1 MLREAGFTADDLRR
15 QASHELCSRGDTLL
29 TRAARL
35 GHMEAATTLL
45 DLGADLEWPTRAT
58 DLSPLQVACHC
69 GHAQGRKRVI
79 QVRFNMS
86 HADLVAYFLRR
97 GASITR
103 RNNRGLSAVSTAV
116 HTPDVRCLDILAH
129 AGADLA
135 SRGLARGNTLAQ
147 SAASRGNLNALAY
160 LASRGVNLFERDFRG
175 LCSLDAAAKQRNAV
189 NGAGPNATLDFLYEV
204 LRVGGSAASIA
215 WTRHGCPSMGMAD
228 CPEEAGALPA
238 TPTEDAKAQQKFRQ
252 LKAYTRDLLKSHDR
266 TVQQLEETRAALER
280 CRGDLAC
287 ERATS
292 EDLARELE
300 ERTRTTSSA
309 CGLRPAA
316 GGPEHTAPD
325 DDATT
330 TPQRRD
336 ITRALRRLARRG
348 GAGDRD
354 EESDPSDDD
363 FGSDG
368 GGPRRRCPRAG
379 ARRAAILEGA
389 GAAAPAPARPPPAP
403 PAPDRGATAADAA
416 QRARGP
422 RRGLR
427 RGGAGPESHGCDG
440 KFLASLP
447 HRELDETLAD
457 LGFDRLMRRRIYFD
471 LDLDLALLDA
481 PNKEP
486 G

>member
-1 MLREAGFTADDLRR
+1 MIARPKISRNEWKTAEIG
-15 QASHELCSRGDTLL
+15 ASKVGNFAPFSCPG
-29 TRAARL
+29 
-35 GHMEAATTLL
+35 
-45 DLGADLEWPTRAT
+45 
-58 DLSPLQVACHC
+58 
-69 GHAQGRKRVI
+69 
-79 QVRFNMS
+79 

-103 RNNRGLSAVSTAV
+103 RNHRGLSAVSTAV

-215 WTRHGCPSMGMAD
+215 WTRHVRAARRLPLVVMRALVVRGGARAARADGGDGLRRVLVFLTSALDPGGGSPTCDFEHRSEAPGCPSMGMAD
-228 CPEEAGALPA
+228 CPEAAGALPA

-300 ERTRTTSSA
+300 ERTRDNVERLA
-309 CGLRPAA
+309 AYGRRPAD
-316 GGPEHTAPD
+316 PSTRRR
-325 DDATT
+325 DDAHHDSSSDATSLDAGNCAT
-330 TPQRRD
+330 SAPPLARGSGRD

-363 FGSDG
+363 FGS
-368 GGPRRRCPRAG
+368 RRVAG
-379 ARRAAILEGA
+379 LGAAY
-389 GAAAPAPARPPPAP
+389 GAAAP
-403 PAPDRGATAADAA
+403 
-416 QRARGP
+416 
-422 RRGLR
+422 GL
-427 RGGAGPESHGCDG
+427 ESHGCDG

-471 LDLDLALLDA
+471 LDLDVAPLDA

>member
-1 MLREAGFTADDLRR
+1 MATMAAAPTGDHVDENDAWTIAFRALSAFPGTACAMLREAGFTADDLRR

-69 GHAQGRKRVI
+69 G
-79 QVRFNMS
+79 

-204 LRVGGSAASIA
+204 LRVGGSAASVA
-215 WTRHGCPSMGMAD
+215 WTRH
-228 CPEEAGALPA
+228 
-238 TPTEDAKAQQKFRQ
+238 
-252 LKAYTRDLLKSHDR
+252 
-266 TVQQLEETRAALER
+266 VRAA
-280 CRGDLAC
+280 
-287 ERATS
+287 
-292 EDLARELE
+292 
-300 ERTRTTSSA
+300 
-309 CGLRPAA
+309 
-316 GGPEHTAPD
+316 
-325 DDATT
+325 
-330 TPQRRD
+330 RRLPLVVM
-336 ITRALRRLARRG
+336 RALVVRG
-348 GAGDRD
+348 
-354 EESDPSDDD
+354 
-363 FGSDG
+363 
-368 GGPRRRCPRAG
+368 RAV
-379 ARRAAILEGA
+379 
-389 GAAAPAPARPPPAP
+389 PAP
-403 PAPDRGATAADAA
+403 PADDGGD
-416 QRARGP
+416 
-422 RRGLR
+422 GLR
-427 RGGAGPESHGCDG
+427 RVLVFLTSALDPGGGSPTSRRAPPPAHRARPPDARAAPLRKAPARAAAAAHCTTGPFRHVVS
-440 KFLASLP
+440 FL
-447 HRELDETLAD
+447 
-457 LGFDRLMRRRIYFD
+457 
-471 LDLDLALLDA
+471 
-481 PNKEP
+481 
-486 G
+486 